1 MFGWNCRGGIKLAYT
16 AEASFVSAQTKTN
29 GDITYSGGKSMAIDK
44 KALSEADIRTKYIT
58 PAIEQAGWNKMTQM
72 REEYSITAG
81 RIIARGQVCKREKPL
96 KADYVLFYKPN
107 KPIAI
112 VEAKDNNHSMSDGM
126 QQALNYAQMM
136 NVPFVFS
143 SNGDGFVFHNR
154 YIQEGE
160 METVLP
166 LDGFPSPETLW
177 KMYVEQNS
185 IGPAQSKI
193 IDEPYYVDNP
203 NKQPR
208 YYQINAINR
217 TVEAIAA
224 GQDRV
229 LLVMA
234 TGTGKTYTA
243 FQIIWRLWK
252 AGIKKRILFL
262 ADRTALISQTFT
274 NDFAPFKDKMTWVT
288 KQNFD
293 TAHEIYLGLYQGL
306 TGEDEDANSLFKQ
319 FSPSFFDLIVVD
331 ECHRGSAKA
340 DSQWREVLEYF
351 SAATQI
357 GLTATPKETKEVSN
371 IDYFGDPVYTY
382 TLKQGI
388 NDGYLAPY
396 RVIRV
401 FFDKDVE
408 GFVPYTG
415 QTDDNGEVID
425 DRIYNA
431 LDFDRN
437 IVLEQRTKLV
447 AKTVSDY
454 LKKHN
459 CRMDKTIF
467 FCVDQEHADRMRR
480 ALVNENSDMM
490 AVDERYVMR
499 ITSNDEAGVDQLDNF
514 RNVESQ
520 YPVLVTTSKLLST
533 GVDVQTIKYIVLDS
547 NIRSMTEFKQI
558 IGRGTRVREDL
569 GKLYFTI
576 FDFRDVTRLFYDPDF
591 DGPCEQDEDFDPTK
605 GDHGDP
611 PPKPPKPVNPQKKYM
626 VSGEPVTILKKMVQY
641 MDRDGK
647 LITESL
653 IDYTKKNVLNQYATL
668 DDFLSAWGAAER
680 KEVIIKEMEEH
691 GILFSELCEQINQDL
706 DPFDLICH
714 IVFDQ
719 PPLTRR
725 ERANNVRKRNYFTKY
740 GEKAAEILDALLTKY
755 ADSGLPDLENVDV
768 LKVDPIKQYGTQV
781 YIVNTIFGG
790 IAKFRQAIKDLETA
804 IYAA

>member
-1 MFGWNCRGGIKLAYT
+1 M
-16 AEASFVSAQTKTN
+16 
-29 GDITYSGGKSMAIDK
+29 
-44 KALSEADIRTKYIT
+44 
-58 PAIEQAGWNKMTQM
+58 
-72 REEYSITAG
+72 
-81 RIIARGQVCKREKPL
+81 
-96 KADYVLFYKPN
+96 
-107 KPIAI
+107 
-112 VEAKDNNHSMSDGM
+112 
-126 QQALNYAQMM
+126 
-136 NVPFVFS
+136 
-143 SNGDGFVFHNR
+143 
-154 YIQEGE
+154 
-160 METVLP
+160 
-166 LDGFPSPETLW
+166 
-177 KMYVEQNS
+177 
-185 IGPAQSKI
+185 
-193 IDEPYYVDNP
+193 
-203 NKQPR
+203 
-208 YYQINAINR
+208 
-217 TVEAIAA
+217 
-224 GQDRV
+224 
-229 LLVMA
+229 
-234 TGTGKTYTA
+234 
-243 FQIIWRLWK
+243 
-252 AGIKKRILFL
+252 
-262 ADRTALISQTFT
+262 
-274 NDFAPFKDKMTWVT
+274 
-288 KQNFD
+288 
-293 TAHEIYLGLYQGL
+293 
-306 TGEDEDANSLFKQ
+306 
-319 FSPSFFDLIVVD
+319 
-331 ECHRGSAKA
+331 
-340 DSQWREVLEYF
+340 
-351 SAATQI
+351 
-357 GLTATPKETKEVSN
+357 
-371 IDYFGDPVYTY
+371 
-382 TLKQGI
+382 
-388 NDGYLAPY
+388 
-396 RVIRV
+396 
-401 FFDKDVE
+401 
-408 GFVPYTG
+408 
-415 QTDDNGEVID
+415 ID

-431 LDFDRN
+431 LDFDRK

-533 GVDVQTIKYIVLDS
+533 GVDVQTIKFIVLDS

-591 DGPCEQDEDFDPTK
+591 DGPCEQDEDFNPAK
-605 GDHGDP
+605 GYNGDP
-611 PPKPPKPVNPQKKYM
+611 PPKLPKPVNPQKKYM

-680 KEVIIKEMEEH
+680 KEAIIKEMEEH

-725 ERANNVRKRNYFTKY
+725 ERVNNVRKRNYFTKY

-755 ADSGLPDLENVDV
+755 ADSGLSDLENVDV

-790 IAKFRQAIKDLETA
+790 IAKFRQAIKDLEAA

>member
-1 MFGWNCRGGIKLAYT
+1 
-16 AEASFVSAQTKTN
+16 
-29 GDITYSGGKSMAIDK
+29 MAIDK
-44 KALSEADIRTKYIT
+44 KTLSEADIRTKYIT
-58 PAIEQAGWNKMTQM
+58 PVIEQAGWDKMSQM

-81 RIIARGQVCKREKPL
+81 RIIAHGQVCKREKPL

-160 METVLP
+160 RETVLS

-177 KMYVEQNS
+177 EMYVEQNC

-243 FQIIWRLWK
+243 FQIIWRLWN

-431 LDFDRN
+431 LDFDRK

-533 GVDVQTIKYIVLDS
+533 GVDVQTIKFIVLDS

-591 DGPCEQDEDFDPTK
+591 DGPCEQDEDFDPAK
-605 GDHGDP
+605 GYNGDP
-611 PPKPPKPVNPQKKYM
+611 PPKLPKPVNPQKKYM

-725 ERANNVRKRNYFTKY
+725 ERVNNVRKRNYFTKY
-740 GEKAAEILDALLTKY
+740 GEKAAKILDALLTKY

-790 IAKFRQAIKDLETA
+790 IAKFRQAIKDLEAA

>member
-1 MFGWNCRGGIKLAYT
+1 MNSI
-16 AEASFVSAQTKTN
+16 N
-29 GDITYSGGKSMAIDK
+29 K
-44 KALSEADIRTKYIT
+44 KDLSEMDIRTKYIT
-58 PAIEQAGWNKMTQM
+58 PAIASAGWDPITQM
-72 REEYSITAG
+72 REEYKVTNG
-81 RIIARGQVCKREKPL
+81 RIIARGKSCKREAPL

-112 VEAKDNNHSMSDGM
+112 IEAKDNKHTMSDGM
-126 QQALNYAQMM
+126 QQALQYASMM

-143 SNGDGFVFHNR
+143 SNGDGFVFHNK
-154 YIQEGE
+154 YITEGDVE
-160 METVLP
+160 ITLS
-166 LDGFPSPETLW
+166 LDEFPSPEILW
-177 KMYVEQNS
+177 KMYLEKNNVS
-185 IGPAQSKI
+185 PAQEKI
-193 IDEPYYVDNP
+193 IDEPYYSDNP
-203 NKQPR
+203 DKQPR
-208 YYQINAINR
+208 YYQMNAINK
-217 TVEAIAA
+217 TVEAISG

-319 FSPSFFDLIVVD
+319 FSPGFFDLVVVD

-351 SAATQI
+351 SSATQI
-357 GLTATPKETKEVSN
+357 GLTATPKETNSVSN
-371 IDYFGDPVYTY
+371 IDYFGDPIYTY
-382 TLKQGI
+382 SLKQGI
-388 NDGYLAPY
+388 DDGFLAPY

-401 FFDKDVE
+401 FFDKDIE
-408 GFVPYTG
+408 GFVPYDG
-415 QTDDNGEVID
+415 QLDDNGEVID
-425 DRIYNA
+425 NRVYNTT
-431 LDFDRN
+431 DFDKN
-437 IVLEQRTKLV
+437 IVLAKRTKLV

-467 FCVDQEHADRMRR
+467 FCVDQEHADRMRQ
-480 ALVNENSDMM
+480 ALVNENADMC
-490 AVDERYVMR
+490 AIDDKYVMR
-499 ITSNDEAGVDQLDNF
+499 ITANDEAGVKQLDNF
-514 RNVESQ
+514 RNVEKD

-533 GVDVQTIKYIVLDS
+533 GVDVQTVKYIVLDS

-576 FDFRDVTRLFYDPDF
+576 FDFRDVTRLFHDPDF
-591 DGPCEQDEDFDPTK
+591 DGPIEQQDDFEPHKPGPGPDE
-605 GDHGDP
+605 
-611 PPKPPKPVNPQKKYM
+611 PPKVPPQPSDKKPKYM
-626 VSGEPVTILKKMVQY
+626 LGGTQVTVAQKHIQY
-641 MDRDGK
+641 LDKDGN

-653 IDYTKKNVLNQYATL
+653 IDYTKRNVRNQYASM
-668 DDFLSAWGAAER
+668 DEFLNAWSDAER
-680 KEVIIKEMEEH
+680 KQTIVEELEKRGVFFDDLCDEVGK
-691 GILFSELCEQINQDL
+691 DL
-706 DPFDLICH
+706 DPFDMILH

-719 PPLTRR
+719 PPLTRK
-725 ERANNVRKRNYFTKY
+725 ERAENVRKRNYFTKY
-740 GEKAAEILDALLTKY
+740 GKQAAEILDALLTKY
-755 ADSGLPDLENVDV
+755 ADSGLTDLENVDV

-790 IAKFRQAIKDLETA
+790 IAKFREAIKELEAA

>member
-1 MFGWNCRGGIKLAYT
+1 MNEI
-16 AEASFVSAQTKTN
+16 N
-29 GDITYSGGKSMAIDK
+29 K
-44 KALSEADIRTKYIT
+44 KELSEMDIRTKYIT
-58 PAIEQAGWNKMTQM
+58 PAIVSAGWSSFSQM
-72 REEYSITAG
+72 REEYKVTNG
-81 RIIARGQVCKREKPL
+81 RIIARGKTCKREAPL

-112 VEAKDNNHSMSDGM
+112 VEAKDNNHTMADGM
-126 QQALNYAQMM
+126 QQALQYADMM
-136 NVPFVFS
+136 DVPFVFS
-143 SNGDGFVFHNR
+143 SNGDGFVFHNKF
-154 YIQEGE
+154 ITEGHPE
-160 METVLP
+160 INLS
-166 LDGFPSPETLW
+166 LDEFPSPETLW
-177 KMYVEQNS
+177 NMYHEQS
-185 IGPAQSKI
+185 HISLAQDTV
-193 IDEPYYVDNP
+193 IDEPYYSDNP
-203 NKQPR
+203 DKQPR
-208 YYQINAINR
+208 YYQMNAINK
-217 TVEAIAA
+217 TVEAIAN
-224 GQDRV
+224 GQNRV

-293 TAHEIYLGLYQGL
+293 TAHEIYLALYQGL

-319 FSPSFFDLIVVD
+319 FSPGFFDLIVVD

-351 SAATQI
+351 SSATQI
-357 GLTATPKETKEVSN
+357 GLTATPKETNSVSN
-371 IDYFGDPVYTY
+371 IDYFGDPIYTY
-382 TLKQGI
+382 SLKQGI
-388 NDGYLAPY
+388 DDGFLAPY

-401 FFDKDVE
+401 FFDKDIE
-408 GFVPYTG
+408 GFVPYDG
-415 QTDDNGEVID
+415 QLDDNGEVID
-425 DRIYNA
+425 NRVYNTT
-431 LDFDRN
+431 DFDKN
-437 IVLEQRTKLV
+437 IVLAKRTKLV

-467 FCVDQEHADRMRR
+467 FCVDQEHADRMRQ
-480 ALVNENSDMM
+480 ALVNENADMC
-490 AVDERYVMR
+490 AIDDKYVMR
-499 ITSNDEAGVDQLDNF
+499 ITANDEAGVKQLDNF
-514 RNVESQ
+514 RNVEKD

-533 GVDVQTIKYIVLDS
+533 GVDVQTVKYIVLDS

-576 FDFRDVTRLFYDPDF
+576 FDFRDVTRLFHDPDF
-591 DGPCEQDEDFDPTK
+591 DGPIEQQDDFQPNKPGPGPDE
-605 GDHGDP
+605 
-611 PPKPPKPVNPQKKYM
+611 PPKVPPQPSDKKTKYLLGGTIVSVAQKH
-626 VSGEPVTILKKMVQY
+626 IQY
-641 MDRDGK
+641 LDKDGN

-653 IDYTKKNVLNQYATL
+653 IDYTKRNVRNQYASMEE
-668 DDFLSAWGAAER
+668 FLNAWSDAER
-680 KEVIIKEMEEH
+680 KHTIVEELEKRGVFFDDLCDEVGK
-691 GILFSELCEQINQDL
+691 DL
-706 DPFDLICH
+706 DPFDMILH

-719 PPLTRR
+719 PPLTRK
-725 ERANNVRKRNYFTKY
+725 ERAENVRKRNYFTKY
-740 GEKAAEILDALLTKY
+740 SKQAAEILDALLTKY
-755 ADSGLPDLENVDV
+755 ADSGLTDLENVDV

-790 IAKFRQAIKDLETA
+790 IAKFREAIKELEAA

>member
-1 MFGWNCRGGIKLAYT
+1 
-16 AEASFVSAQTKTN
+16 
-29 GDITYSGGKSMAIDK
+29 MAIDK
-44 KALSEADIRTKYIT
+44 KTLSEADIRTKYIT
-58 PAIEQAGWNKMTQM
+58 PAIEQSGWDKMSQM
-72 REEYSITAG
+72 REECSITAG

-154 YIQEGE
+154 YVQEGE
-160 METVLP
+160 RETVLP

-177 KMYVEQNS
+177 EMYVEQNC

-243 FQIIWRLWK
+243 FQIIWRLWN

-331 ECHRGSAKA
+331 ECHRGSVKA

-431 LDFDRN
+431 LDFDRK

-533 GVDVQTIKYIVLDS
+533 GVDVQTIKFIVLDS

-591 DGPCEQDEDFDPTK
+591 DGPCEQDEDFDPAK
-605 GDHGDP
+605 GYNGDP
-611 PPKPPKPVNPQKKYM
+611 PPKLPKPVNPQKKYM

-653 IDYTKKNVLNQYATL
+653 FDYTKKNVLNQYATL

-680 KEVIIKEMEEH
+680 KEAIIKEMEEH

-725 ERANNVRKRNYFTKY
+725 ERVNNVRKRNYFTKY

-755 ADSGLPDLENVDV
+755 ADSGLSDLENVDV

-790 IAKFRQAIKDLETA
+790 IAKFRQAIKDLEAA

>member
-1 MFGWNCRGGIKLAYT
+1 
-16 AEASFVSAQTKTN
+16 
-29 GDITYSGGKSMAIDK
+29 MAIDK
-44 KALSEADIRTKYIT
+44 KTLSEADIRTKYIT
-58 PAIEQAGWNKMTQM
+58 PAIEQSGWDKMSQM

-154 YIQEGE
+154 YVQEGE
-160 METVLP
+160 RETVLP

-177 KMYVEQNS
+177 EMYVEQNC

-243 FQIIWRLWK
+243 FQIIWRLWN

-431 LDFDRN
+431 LDFDRK

-520 YPVLVTTSKLLST
+520 YGTSEKSAPSGKVAVLRMGNLQ
-533 GVDVQTIKYIVLDS
+533 G
-547 NIRSMTEFKQI
+547 
-558 IGRGTRVREDL
+558 
-569 GKLYFTI
+569 GK
-576 FDFRDVTRLFYDPDF
+576 
-591 DGPCEQDEDFDPTK
+591 
-605 GDHGDP
+605 
-611 PPKPPKPVNPQKKYM
+611 
-626 VSGEPVTILKKMVQY
+626 
-641 MDRDGK
+641 
-647 LITESL
+647 
-653 IDYTKKNVLNQYATL
+653 IDYSNLVYTSNDY
-668 DDFLSAWGAAER
+668 DIER
-680 KEVIIKEMEEH
+680 CHLEYNDLLFNRTNSKELVGK
-691 GILFSELCEQINQDL
+691 
-706 DPFDLICH
+706 
-714 IVFDQ
+714 
-719 PPLTRR
+719 
-725 ERANNVRKRNYFTKY
+725 
-740 GEKAAEILDALLTKY
+740 
-755 ADSGLPDLENVDV
+755 
-768 LKVDPIKQYGTQV
+768 
-781 YIVNTIFGG
+781 
-790 IAKFRQAIKDLETA
+790 TA
-804 IYAA
+804 IYKAEIPAIYAGYLIRVTPIMIDSDYLNYVMQSHFFKKYCLAVKTDAIGQSNINAEKLKRFVFPLPPLAEQKRIVARVEELLAMCDALK

>member
-1 MFGWNCRGGIKLAYT
+1 MNSI
-16 AEASFVSAQTKTN
+16 N
-29 GDITYSGGKSMAIDK
+29 K
-44 KALSEADIRTKYIT
+44 KELSEMDIRTKFIT
-58 PAIEQAGWNKMTQM
+58 PAITNAGWDPITQM
-72 REEYSITAG
+72 REEYKVTNG
-81 RIIARGQVCKREKPL
+81 RIIARGKSCKREAPL

-112 VEAKDNNHSMSDGM
+112 VEAKDNKHTMADGM
-126 QQALNYAQMM
+126 QQALQYASMM

-143 SNGDGFVFHNR
+143 SNGDGFVFHNK
-154 YIQEGE
+154 YVTEGDVE
-160 METVLP
+160 VTLS
-166 LDGFPSPETLW
+166 LDEFPSPETLW
-177 KMYVEQNS
+177 EMYHEKNHINPSQDKV
-185 IGPAQSKI
+185 
-193 IDEPYYVDNP
+193 IDEPYYSDNP
-203 NKQPR
+203 DKQPR
-208 YYQINAINR
+208 YYQMNAINE
-217 TVEAIAA
+217 TVETIAK
-224 GQDRV
+224 GQDRI
-229 LLVMA
+229 LIVMA

-293 TAHEIYLGLYQGL
+293 TAHEIYLALYQGL

-319 FSPSFFDLIVVD
+319 FSPGFFDLIVVD

-351 SAATQI
+351 SSATQI
-357 GLTATPKETKEVSN
+357 GLTATPKETNSVSN
-371 IDYFGDPVYTY
+371 IDYFGDPIYTY
-382 TLKQGI
+382 SLKQGI
-388 NDGYLAPY
+388 DDGFLAPY

-401 FFDKDVE
+401 FFDKDIE
-408 GFVPYTG
+408 GFVPYDG
-415 QTDDNGEVID
+415 QLDDNGEVID
-425 DRIYNA
+425 NRVYNTT
-431 LDFDRN
+431 DFDKN
-437 IVLEQRTKLV
+437 IVLAKRTKLV

-467 FCVDQEHADRMRR
+467 FCVDQEHADRMRQ
-480 ALVNENSDMM
+480 ALVNENADMC
-490 AVDERYVMR
+490 AIDDKYVMR
-499 ITSNDEAGVDQLDNF
+499 ITANDEAGVKQLDNF
-514 RNVESQ
+514 RNVEKD

-533 GVDVQTIKYIVLDS
+533 GVDVQTVKYIVLDS

-576 FDFRDVTRLFYDPDF
+576 FDFRDVTRLFHDPDF
-591 DGPCEQDEDFDPTK
+591 DGPIEQQDDFQPNKPGPGPDE
-605 GDHGDP
+605 
-611 PPKPPKPVNPQKKYM
+611 PPKVPPQPSDKKTKYLLGGTKVSVAQKH
-626 VSGEPVTILKKMVQY
+626 IQY
-641 MDRDGK
+641 LDKDGN

-653 IDYTKKNVLNQYATL
+653 IDYTKRNVRNQYASMEE
-668 DDFLSAWGAAER
+668 FLNAWSDAER
-680 KEVIIKEMEEH
+680 KQTIVEELEKRGVFFDDLCDEVGK
-691 GILFSELCEQINQDL
+691 DL
-706 DPFDLICH
+706 DPFDMILH

-719 PPLTRR
+719 PPLTRK
-725 ERANNVRKRNYFTKY
+725 ERAENVRKRNYFTKY
-740 GEKAAEILDALLTKY
+740 GKQAAEILDALLTKY
-755 ADSGLPDLENVDV
+755 ADSGLTDLENVDV

-790 IAKFRQAIKDLETA
+790 IAKFREAIKELEAA

>member
-1 MFGWNCRGGIKLAYT
+1 MI
-16 AEASFVSAQTKTN
+16 E
-29 GDITYSGGKSMAIDK
+29 IT
-44 KALSEADIRTKYIT
+44 
-58 PAIEQAGWNKMTQM
+58 
-72 REEYSITAG
+72 
-81 RIIARGQVCKREKPL
+81 
-96 KADYVLFYKPN
+96 
-107 KPIAI
+107 
-112 VEAKDNNHSMSDGM
+112 
-126 QQALNYAQMM
+126 
-136 NVPFVFS
+136 
-143 SNGDGFVFHNR
+143 
-154 YIQEGE
+154 
-160 METVLP
+160 
-166 LDGFPSPETLW
+166 
-177 KMYVEQNS
+177 
-185 IGPAQSKI
+185 IG
-193 IDEPYYVDNP
+193 NP

-243 FQIIWRLWK
+243 FQIIWRLWN

-431 LDFDRN
+431 LDFDRK

-533 GVDVQTIKYIVLDS
+533 GVDVQTIKFIVLDS

-591 DGPCEQDEDFDPTK
+591 DGPCEQDEDFDPAK
-605 GDHGDP
+605 GYNGDP
-611 PPKPPKPVNPQKKYM
+611 PPKLPKPVNPQKKYM

-680 KEVIIKEMEEH
+680 KEAIIKEMEEH

-725 ERANNVRKRNYFTKY
+725 ERVNNVRKRNYFTKY

-755 ADSGLPDLENVDV
+755 ADSGLSDLENVDV

-790 IAKFRQAIKDLETA
+790 IAKFRQAIKDLEAA

>member
-1 MFGWNCRGGIKLAYT
+1 
-16 AEASFVSAQTKTN
+16 
-29 GDITYSGGKSMAIDK
+29 MAIDK
-44 KALSEADIRTKYIT
+44 KTLSEADIRTKYIT
-58 PAIEQAGWNKMTQM
+58 PAIEQSGWDKMSQM
-72 REEYSITAG
+72 REEYPITAG

-154 YIQEGE
+154 YVQEGE
-160 METVLP
+160 RETVLP

-177 KMYVEQNS
+177 EMYVEQNC

-203 NKQPR
+203 NKRPR

-243 FQIIWRLWK
+243 FQIIWRLWN

-431 LDFDRN
+431 LDFDRK

-533 GVDVQTIKYIVLDS
+533 GVDVQTIKFIVLDS

-591 DGPCEQDEDFDPTK
+591 DGPCEQDEDFDPAK
-605 GDHGDP
+605 GYNGDP
-611 PPKPPKPVNPQKKYM
+611 PPKLPKPVNPQKKYM

-680 KEVIIKEMEEH
+680 KEAIIKEMEEH

-725 ERANNVRKRNYFTKY
+725 ERVNNVRKRNYFTKY

-755 ADSGLPDLENVDV
+755 ADSGLSDLENVDV

-790 IAKFRQAIKDLETA
+790 IAKFRQAIKDLEAA

>member
-1 MFGWNCRGGIKLAYT
+1 MNSI
-16 AEASFVSAQTKTN
+16 N
-29 GDITYSGGKSMAIDK
+29 K
-44 KALSEADIRTKYIT
+44 KELSEMDIRTKYIT
-58 PAIEQAGWNKMTQM
+58 PAIINAGWDPITQM
-72 REEYSITAG
+72 REEYKVTNG
-81 RIIARGQVCKREKPL
+81 RIIARGKSCKREAPL

-112 VEAKDNNHSMSDGM
+112 IEAKDNKHSISDGM
-126 QQALNYAQMM
+126 QQALGYASMM

-143 SNGDGFVFHNR
+143 SNGDGFVFHNK
-154 YIQEGE
+154 YITEGDVE
-160 METVLP
+160 VKLS
-166 LDGFPSPETLW
+166 LDEFPSPEALW
-177 KMYVEQNS
+177 KMYLEKNNVSPTQ
-185 IGPAQSKI
+185 QKI
-193 IDEPYYVDNP
+193 IDEPYYSDNP
-203 NKQPR
+203 DKQPR
-208 YYQINAINR
+208 YYQMNAINK
-217 TVEAIAA
+217 TVEAISV
-224 GQDRV
+224 GQDRI

-293 TAHEIYLGLYQGL
+293 TAHEIYLALYQGL
-306 TGEDEDANSLFKQ
+306 TGEDEDANSLFQQ
-319 FSPSFFDLIVVD
+319 FSPGFFDLIVVD

-351 SAATQI
+351 SSATQI
-357 GLTATPKETKEVSN
+357 GLTATPKETNSVSN
-371 IDYFGDPVYTY
+371 IDYFGEPIYTY
-382 TLKQGI
+382 SLKQGI
-388 NDGYLAPY
+388 DDGFLAPY

-401 FFDKDVE
+401 FFDKDIE
-408 GFVPYTG
+408 GFVPYDG
-415 QTDDNGEVID
+415 QLDDNGEVID
-425 DRIYNA
+425 NRVYNTT
-431 LDFDRN
+431 DFDKN
-437 IVLEQRTKLV
+437 IVLAKRTKLV

-467 FCVDQEHADRMRR
+467 FCVDQEHADRMRQ
-480 ALVNENSDMM
+480 ALVNENADMC
-490 AVDERYVMR
+490 AIDDRYVMR
-499 ITSNDEAGVDQLDNF
+499 ITANDEAGVKQLDNF
-514 RNVESQ
+514 RDVEKD

-533 GVDVQTIKYIVLDS
+533 GVDVQTVKYIVLDS

-576 FDFRDVTRLFYDPDF
+576 FDFRDVTRLFHDPDF
-591 DGPCEQDEDFDPTK
+591 DGPIEQQDDFEPHKPGPGPDE
-605 GDHGDP
+605 
-611 PPKPPKPVNPQKKYM
+611 PPKVPPQPGDKKPKYVLGGTQVAVAQKH
-626 VSGEPVTILKKMVQY
+626 IQY
-641 MDRDGK
+641 LDKDGN

-653 IDYTKKNVLNQYATL
+653 IDYTKRNVRNQYASM
-668 DDFLSAWGAAER
+668 DDFLNAWSDAER
-680 KEVIIKEMEEH
+680 KQTIVEELEKRGVFFDDLCDEVGK
-691 GILFSELCEQINQDL
+691 DL
-706 DPFDLICH
+706 DPFDMILH

-719 PPLTRR
+719 PPLTRK
-725 ERANNVRKRNYFTKY
+725 ERAENVRKRNYFTKY
-740 GEKAAEILDALLTKY
+740 GKQAAEILDALLTKY
-755 ADSGLPDLENVDV
+755 ADSGLTDLENVDV

-790 IAKFRQAIKDLETA
+790 IAKFREAIKELEAA

>member
-1 MFGWNCRGGIKLAYT
+1 MNTI
-16 AEASFVSAQTKTN
+16 N
-29 GDITYSGGKSMAIDK
+29 K
-44 KALSEADIRTKYIT
+44 KELSEMDIRTKYIT
-58 PAIEQAGWNKMTQM
+58 PAITNAGWDPITQM
-72 REEYSITAG
+72 REEYKVTNG
-81 RIIARGQVCKREKPL
+81 RIIARGKSCKREAPL

-112 VEAKDNNHSMSDGM
+112 VEAKDNKHTMSDGM
-126 QQALNYAQMM
+126 QQALQYASMM

-143 SNGDGFVFHNR
+143 SNGDGFVFHNK
-154 YIQEGE
+154 YITEGDVE
-160 METVLP
+160 ITLS
-166 LDGFPSPETLW
+166 LDEFPSPETLW
-177 KMYVEQNS
+177 KMYLEKNNVS
-185 IGPAQSKI
+185 PAQEKI
-193 IDEPYYVDNP
+193 IDEPYYSDNP
-203 NKQPR
+203 DKQPR
-208 YYQINAINR
+208 YYQMNAINK
-217 TVEAIAA
+217 TVEAISG

-293 TAHEIYLGLYQGL
+293 TAHEIYLALYQGL
-306 TGEDEDANSLFKQ
+306 TGEDEDANSLFEQ
-319 FSPSFFDLIVVD
+319 FSPGFFDLVVVD

-351 SAATQI
+351 SSATQI
-357 GLTATPKETKEVSN
+357 GLTATPKETNSVSN
-371 IDYFGDPVYTY
+371 IDYFGDPIYTY
-382 TLKQGI
+382 SLKQGI
-388 NDGYLAPY
+388 DDGFLAPY

-401 FFDKDVE
+401 FFDKDIE
-408 GFVPYTG
+408 GFVPYDG
-415 QTDDNGEVID
+415 QLDDNGEVID
-425 DRIYNA
+425 NRLYNTT
-431 LDFDRN
+431 DFDKN
-437 IVLEQRTKLV
+437 IVLAKRTKLV

-467 FCVDQEHADRMRR
+467 FCVDQEHADRMRQ
-480 ALVNENSDMM
+480 ALVNENADMC
-490 AVDERYVMR
+490 AIDDKYVMR
-499 ITSNDEAGVDQLDNF
+499 ITANDEAGVKQLDNF
-514 RNVESQ
+514 RNVEKD

-533 GVDVQTIKYIVLDS
+533 GVDVQTVKYIVLDS

-576 FDFRDVTRLFYDPDF
+576 FDFRDVTRLFHDPDF
-591 DGPCEQDEDFDPTK
+591 DGPIEQQDDYQPHKPGPGPDE
-605 GDHGDP
+605 
-611 PPKPPKPVNPQKKYM
+611 PPKVPKDPDDKKPKYM
-626 VSGEPVTILKKMVQY
+626 LGGTQVTVAQKHIQY
-641 MDRDGK
+641 LDKDGN

-653 IDYTKKNVLNQYATL
+653 IDYTKRNVRNQYASM
-668 DDFLSAWGAAER
+668 DEFLNAWSDAER
-680 KEVIIKEMEEH
+680 KQTIVEELEKRGVFFDDLCDEVGK
-691 GILFSELCEQINQDL
+691 DL
-706 DPFDLICH
+706 DPFDMILH

-719 PPLTRR
+719 PPLTRK
-725 ERANNVRKRNYFTKY
+725 ERAENVRKRNYFTKY
-740 GEKAAEILDALLTKY
+740 GKQAAEILDALLTKY
-755 ADSGLPDLENVDV
+755 ADSGLDDLENVDV

-790 IAKFRQAIKDLETA
+790 IAKFREAIKELEAA

>member
-1 MFGWNCRGGIKLAYT
+1 MI
-16 AEASFVSAQTKTN
+16 E
-29 GDITYSGGKSMAIDK
+29 IT
-44 KALSEADIRTKYIT
+44 
-58 PAIEQAGWNKMTQM
+58 
-72 REEYSITAG
+72 
-81 RIIARGQVCKREKPL
+81 
-96 KADYVLFYKPN
+96 
-107 KPIAI
+107 
-112 VEAKDNNHSMSDGM
+112 
-126 QQALNYAQMM
+126 
-136 NVPFVFS
+136 
-143 SNGDGFVFHNR
+143 
-154 YIQEGE
+154 
-160 METVLP
+160 
-166 LDGFPSPETLW
+166 
-177 KMYVEQNS
+177 
-185 IGPAQSKI
+185 IG
-193 IDEPYYVDNP
+193 NP

-243 FQIIWRLWK
+243 FQIIWRLWN

-431 LDFDRN
+431 LDFDRK

-533 GVDVQTIKYIVLDS
+533 GVDVQTIKFIVLDS

-591 DGPCEQDEDFDPTK
+591 DGPCEQDEDFNPAK
-605 GDHGDP
+605 GYNGDP
-611 PPKPPKPVNPQKKYM
+611 PPKLPKPVNPQKKYM

-680 KEVIIKEMEEH
+680 KEAIIKEMEEH

-725 ERANNVRKRNYFTKY
+725 ERVNNVRKRNYFTKY

-755 ADSGLPDLENVDV
+755 ADSGLSDLENVDV

-790 IAKFRQAIKDLETA
+790 IAKFRQAIKDLEAA

>member
-1 MFGWNCRGGIKLAYT
+1 MNSI
-16 AEASFVSAQTKTN
+16 N
-29 GDITYSGGKSMAIDK
+29 K
-44 KALSEADIRTKYIT
+44 KELSEMDIRTKFIT
-58 PAIEQAGWNKMTQM
+58 PAITNAGWDSITQM
-72 REEYSITAG
+72 REEYKVTNG
-81 RIIARGQVCKREKPL
+81 RIIARGKSCKREAPL

-112 VEAKDNNHSMSDGM
+112 VEAKDNKHTMADGM
-126 QQALNYAQMM
+126 QQALQYASMM

-143 SNGDGFVFHNR
+143 SNGDGFVFHNK
-154 YIQEGE
+154 YVTEGDVE
-160 METVLP
+160 VTLS
-166 LDGFPSPETLW
+166 LDEFPSPETLW
-177 KMYVEQNS
+177 EMYHEKNHINPSQDKV
-185 IGPAQSKI
+185 
-193 IDEPYYVDNP
+193 IDEPYYSDNP
-203 NKQPR
+203 DKQPR
-208 YYQINAINR
+208 YYQMNAINE
-217 TVEAIAA
+217 TVETISK
-224 GQDRV
+224 GQDRI

-293 TAHEIYLGLYQGL
+293 TAHEIYLALYQGL

-319 FSPSFFDLIVVD
+319 FSPGFFDLIVVD

-351 SAATQI
+351 SSATQI
-357 GLTATPKETKEVSN
+357 GLTATPKETNSVSN
-371 IDYFGDPVYTY
+371 IDYFGDPIYTY
-382 TLKQGI
+382 SLKQGI
-388 NDGYLAPY
+388 DDGFLAPY

-401 FFDKDVE
+401 FFDKDIE
-408 GFVPYTG
+408 GFVPYDG
-415 QTDDNGEVID
+415 QLDDNGEVID
-425 DRIYNA
+425 NRVYNTT
-431 LDFDRN
+431 DFDKN
-437 IVLEQRTKLV
+437 IVLAKRTKLV

-467 FCVDQEHADRMRR
+467 FCVDQEHADRMRQ
-480 ALVNENSDMM
+480 ALVNENADMC
-490 AVDERYVMR
+490 AIDDKYVMR
-499 ITSNDEAGVDQLDNF
+499 ITANDEAGVKQLDNF
-514 RNVESQ
+514 RNVEKD

-533 GVDVQTIKYIVLDS
+533 GVDVQTVKYIVLDS

-576 FDFRDVTRLFYDPDF
+576 FDFRDVTRLFHDPDF
-591 DGPCEQDEDFDPTK
+591 DGPIEQQDDFQPNKPGPGPD
-605 GDHGDP
+605 G
-611 PPKPPKPVNPQKKYM
+611 PPKVPPLPSDKKTKYLLGGTKVSVAQKH
-626 VSGEPVTILKKMVQY
+626 IQY
-641 MDRDGK
+641 LDKDGN

-653 IDYTKKNVLNQYATL
+653 IDYTKRNVRNQYASMEE
-668 DDFLSAWGAAER
+668 FLNAWSDAER
-680 KEVIIKEMEEH
+680 KQTIVEELEKRGVFFDDLCDEVGK
-691 GILFSELCEQINQDL
+691 DL
-706 DPFDLICH
+706 DPFDMILH

-719 PPLTRR
+719 PPLTRK
-725 ERANNVRKRNYFTKY
+725 ERAENVRKRNYFTKY
-740 GEKAAEILDALLTKY
+740 GKQAAEILDALLTKY
-755 ADSGLPDLENVDV
+755 ADSGLTDLENVDV

-790 IAKFRQAIKDLETA
+790 IAKFREAIKELEAA